1 MTLQDFADQVAL
13 LPSLT
18 GGSIRQNLLW
28 TDAYQVLGN
37 ETRTDPTVAA
47 VLSQIVLLTPDFSR
61 ALGDRGLDLRNP
73 TSQEI
78 MLLPRS
84 VWGEYVLLVADDRL
98 ADAESSQVLFLSSDS
113 LREGLRRW
121 KQSSRDTRQII
132 DNTASQLGHAYE
144 HVSEDDLASLQTF
157 SVYFIRRTKRIR
169 TSAPVPEWKIQS
181 AGINGRVT
189 AGCRVQHA
197 NGRAGVTSARHFF
210 PSIAMGITVTVGA
223 IQGIVAGE
231 DSVSDSV
238 FIIASGVPQAADRG
252 AKG

>member
-28 TDAYQVLGN
+28 ADAYQVLGN

-98 ADAESSQVLFLSSDS
+98 ADAES
-113 LREGLRRW
+113 
-121 KQSSRDTRQII
+121 
-132 DNTASQLGHAYE
+132 
-144 HVSEDDLASLQTF
+144 
-157 SVYFIRRTKRIR
+157 
-169 TSAPVPEWKIQS
+169 
-181 AGINGRVT
+181 
-189 AGCRVQHA
+189 
-197 NGRAGVTSARHFF
+197 
-210 PSIAMGITVTVGA
+210 
-223 IQGIVAGE
+223 
-231 DSVSDSV
+231 
-238 FIIASGVPQAADRG
+238 
-252 AKG
+252 